1 MAEMRIQLGRLRD
14 SSPLHH
20 ATAEKDLVT
29 INVAQQTINDLKV
42 SLYYG
47 IKLIGIFKYYAFGYF
62 QISHCI
68 LIIY

>member
-14 SSPLHH
+14 SSPLQH
-20 ATAEKDLVT
+20 ATAEKDLAT

-47 IKLIGIFKYYAFGYF
+47 I
-62 QISHCI
+62 
-68 LIIY
+68 